1 MSRKR
6 FFKAALLALVL
17 FTTAPVALKTFEV
30 QTVEAAAKKN
40 GWVKKERTGIT
51 TRTER
56 NVLEQQK
63 SGNIITIFTVMAGWR
78 KTG

>member
-40 GWVKKERTGIT
+40 GWVKKGKDRYYYKN
-51 TRTER
+51 ER